1 MKSASTTIAVSTL
14 LMMGTSSGAD
24 AFTFVPN
31 SSFSRSN
38 KIRSTSTETT
48 PTALKMG
55 LFDGVKDAFKSPA
68 FETSALDKER
78 ETPIDRWMGWSVSS
92 SDETTAA
99 GGKFSSQS
107 GSFVTILSQYR
118 THDIS
123 HDITPLNFAS
133 ELPSDFIDAMS
144 AENYVTVHLPKP
156 MGIVFEENDEKHG
169 GIFAYKIT
177 EGGAADGDGKIKPGD
192 QLVAVGQKV
201 VAGLSFDDALG
212 EIIKDASDSVRLVL
226 FRGPA
231 AQYYGPTGA
240 SDEWIEQFIAK

>member
-99 GGKFSSQS
+99 G
-107 GSFVTILSQYR
+107 
-118 THDIS
+118 
-123 HDITPLNFAS
+123 

-240 SDEWIEQFIAK
+240 SDEW